1 MRQPRQKVERVK
13 VEEEDPKER
22 LVKEVAVR
30 WWYCLPEWPP
40 ADYPYEEELRKLG
53 YRLVEQN
60 RFRMEENLVNGL
72 LKATP
77 VDGYVGVFRTKQVPP
92 SPLRKY

>member
-1 MRQPRQKVERVK
+1 MK

-40 ADYPYEEELRKLG
+40 VNYPYEEELKKLG
-53 YRLVEQN
+53 YRLVDQS

-72 LKATP
+72 LKATT
-77 VDGYVGVFRTKQVPP
+77 VDGYVGVFRTKQV
-92 SPLRKY
+92 RKHPFRKS